1 MSIRDI
7 FTLIENK
14 SHDLRKKNPKAD
26 GQKFWQ
32 PIKNILSEINIEASS
47 WKKIKKNNKIMLLP
61 EYVIN
66 GYGNQEIIEINHF
79 LIQIVRIPLTEK
91 PTIRKIIQIALNIG
105 QYTGSGGKKKKW
117 MNIDNY
123 LSKENIKKIDS
134 NNPKNFIKK
143 F

>member
-79 LIQIVRIPLTEK
+79 LIQTVRIPLTEK

-134 NNPKNFIKK
+134 KIPKNFIKK

>member
-14 SHDLRKKNPKAD
+14 SHNLRKKNPKAD

-79 LIQIVRIPLTEK
+79 LIQTVRIPLTEK

-105 QYTGSGGKKKKW
+105 QFTGSGGKKKKW

-134 NNPKNFIKK
+134 KIPKNLIKK

>member
-79 LIQIVRIPLTEK
+79 LIQTVRIPLTEK

-105 QYTGSGGKKKKW
+105 QFTGSGGKKKKW

-134 NNPKNFIKK
+134 KLPKNLIKK

>member
-79 LIQIVRIPLTEK
+79 LIQTVRIPLTEK

-134 NNPKNFIKK
+134 KLPKNLIKK

>member
-14 SHDLRKKNPKAD
+14 SHNLRKKNPKAD

-79 LIQIVRIPLTEK
+79 LIQTVRIPLTEK

-134 NNPKNFIKK
+134 KIPKNFIKK